1 MGKSTNRTLNEL
13 LVKLFNNVMD
23 TEERAVITKEFEDI
37 TNNDMH
43 IIEAIGIEEPRRM
56 SDIAK
61 RLDVTMGTL
70 TTNMN
75 SLEDKGYIVRER
87 SKTDKRVV
95 LVVLTPKGKKAFYHH
110 RDFHK
115 NMIKAIV
122 KDLDEDEMKV
132 MIKCLLNLNE
142 FFGKYEKEYFYIFY
156 YQIKKPV
163 RPCTKRL
170 ENCLVHGFCCAAD
183 RKRLHITVQLRTVT
197 VALIIRQKILETIG
211 ILW

>member
-61 RLDVTMGTL
+61 RLDVTMSTL

-142 FFGKYEKEYFYIFY
+142 FFGKYEKE
-156 YQIKKPV
+156 
-163 RPCTKRL
+163 
-170 ENCLVHGFCCAAD
+170 
-183 RKRLHITVQLRTVT
+183 
-197 VALIIRQKILETIG
+197 
-211 ILW
+211 

>member
-1 MGKSTNRTLNEL
+1 MNET
-13 LVKLFNNVMD
+13 LVKLFNNVMSI
-23 TEERAVITKEFEDI
+23 EEKAVITEEFKDI

-75 SLEDKGYIVRER
+75 SLEEKGYIVRER

-110 RDFHK
+110 RCFHMD
-115 NMIKAIV
+115 MIRAIV
-122 KDLDEDEMKV
+122 KGLDEDEMKV
-132 MIKCLLNLNE
+132 MIKCLLNINE
-142 FFGKYEKEYFYIFY
+142 FFEKYEKE
-156 YQIKKPV
+156 
-163 RPCTKRL
+163 
-170 ENCLVHGFCCAAD
+170 
-183 RKRLHITVQLRTVT
+183 
-197 VALIIRQKILETIG
+197 QKG
-211 ILW
+211 